1 MTNFNWNSAS
11 KTSSNCQEILF
22 IFSYKLPC
30 FSSPNWTF
38 KRPPKLQFQMLKNPL
53 KYSLI
58 LQQKQSFLQ
67 WFQHFLSQIF
77 VIPLSKKHLSMR
89 FFEKSRAGQ
98 FTQKIFFQK
107 TNICFLI
114 RFNFTAYTSL
124 ISFSS
129 NCSILFEMQFSYKA
143 SYSMYLS

>member
-1 MTNFNWNSAS
+1 MNFNWNSAS
-11 KTSSNCQEILF
+11 KTFSNYQKISF
-22 IFSYKLPC
+22 IFSYKLFC
-30 FSSPNWTF
+30 FSSSNWMF
-38 KRPPKLQFQMLKNPL
+38 KRFLKLQFKTLKNLL

-67 WFQHFLSQIF
+67 QFQHSLSQIF
-77 VIPLSKKHLSMR
+77 VILLSKKHLSMR